1 MSSADPPGSG
11 SPLQDNSEQGDNSH
25 THDSLEEEESPLEQS
40 QGGETPA
47 SPAHPHS
54 ASSSSSSEPYNTNGS
69 VGSHSSRTAAAAA
82 AAAAAATYNNISRGD
97 SYGRLLQSTI
107 EEDKEY
113 NDGSD
118 DGGDGDDSKN
128 EEKGESGSIR
138 GAPLTPKQQAWI
150 GGSPFVKVPPPAAP
164 LTGSSALSRSK
175 SEGDHAIKVPP
186 PAPLPSGAFWSRS
199 KSEGNHAII
208 NNNNNDNED
217 ELRQRSSSECS
228 TSNSSQGKVNFSSL
242 TRAIHAE
249 SINKASGPTR
259 RPVPPQAAAG
269 PRPTDPNRGGL
280 GGSRRS
286 VGSSQP
292 SSSSLDSRGG
302 APSTKQQRVQQALL
316 KQGKNSLTMPHTF
329 QQQLSAR
336 GGGRFGNIN
345 NTSSGG
351 QSFVGDFASESNF
364 SESDKVYEVAMK
376 PQNTKMKPSKQLGS
390 LLGRGSSASSINKKP
405 SFFTSKLNRR
415 TRLAGGGTPKFRSTM
430 MTATQGRG
438 PDNSRSSDE
447 GHSNVSRRYKTGDNV
462 LVKNAQSKWA
472 NLVNRYGFPQGE
484 GETSEERRGPYV
496 YVLATVKQMH
506 FEEIHPYYTV
516 TRCDTGAEQRAD
528 AHFMEPLRTQRGE
541 LAALRAATESSSA
554 ARGAFRDESSNINES
569 SRTLQ
574 PAGKCATCIQSC
586 IFYMLL
592 PFLWVLD
599 CLNYVWDAFLSDFCR
614 SCARYTKRQAKLFLN
629 GRNPFVCALRF
640 TMVNLVVLCSAWFVF
655 IDQARLAFFPASADL
670 ALARTNIVVWCVLV
684 MELLFQ
690 VFIRPEGYRALI
702 FSEKA
707 FAPTTVRY
715 INAFHLFVEALS
727 LGIFIPEFLCLFNG
741 HSCGKCLP
749 FSFHNATKIGIVGPS
764 RWDVFAG
771 HAFIALLRLRV
782 FAMVRHWRNFWIANT
797 FVNMKSKAR
806 QVGFLSNFVPGT
818 GVVRSSGVGQDRCS
832 ISDSKI
838 KAGASKEDEQKK
850 RDATLTNASNI
861 GTALMATNSYRALV
875 SAWAIMGLFPIVFFL
890 TDTFQNGVAYQMT
903 DQLQATNLVAS
914 DTSEETCQFL
924 LASTAAWVVGVGSA
938 TFTDEDQPYL
948 LTLDIA
954 PYRCAFDG
962 ISLANV
968 RVCELADD
976 IFGDAFLTSASSSCM
991 IWSEYNVTDNIGAI
1005 AQVGGKRE
1013 GSMLEITRTEEGTLA
1028 VVQQDGSIEEVNAS
1042 YSVIATFDQTYSI
1055 QTL

>member
-1 MSSADPPGSG
+1 MSSADPPGSS
-11 SPLQDNSEQGDNSH
+11 SPLQDNSEEGYLSL
-25 THDSLEEEESPLEQS
+25 TTTSLEEEESSLEQQ

-47 SPAHPHS
+47 SPAHQHS
-54 ASSSSSSEPYNTNGS
+54 VPSSSEQFIDNRS
-69 VGSHSSRTAAAAA
+69 AGSHSSGTSLGGGAANI
-82 AAAAAATYNNISRGD
+82 YNHISRGD
-97 SYGRLLQSTI
+97 SYGRMLHSTI

-113 NDGSD
+113 NDGD
-118 DGGDGDDSKN
+118 DDK
-128 EEKGESGSIR
+128 EIGESGIG

-150 GGSPFVKVPPPAAP
+150 GGSPFVKVPPPAP
-164 LTGSSALSRSK
+164 LPSGSFWSRSK
-175 SEGDHAIKVPP
+175 SEGDHAI
-186 PAPLPSGAFWSRS
+186 
-199 KSEGNHAII
+199 
-208 NNNNNDNED
+208 NNNDDDNEELGGG

-228 TSNSSQGKVNFSSL
+228 TSNSSQGKVNFSGL

-249 SINKASGPTR
+249 SVNKASGPTR
-259 RPVPPQAAAG
+259 RPVPPPQPAG
-269 PRPTDPNRGGL
+269 PRPTDLNRGSV

-286 VGSSQP
+286 VASSQP
-292 SSSSLDSRGG
+292 SSSSLDSRGP
-302 APSTKQQRVQQALL
+302 PSTKQQRVQQALL
-316 KQGKNSLTMPHTF
+316 KQGRNSLTVPQTF
-329 QQQLSAR
+329 QQQLST
-336 GGGRFGNIN
+336 GGGGGIFGNIN
-345 NTSSGG
+345 NTGG
-351 QSFVGDFASESNF
+351 QAFAGDFASESNF

-376 PQNTKMKPSKQLGS
+376 PQNTKMPPSKQLGS
-390 LLGRGSSASSINKKP
+390 LLGRGSSASSINKKKSRP

-415 TRLAGGGTPKFRSTM
+415 TRLAGGGTPKLFSTM
-430 MTATQGRG
+430 MNDTQGRG

-447 GHSNVSRRYKTGDNV
+447 GHANVSRRYKTGDSV

-472 NLVNRYGFPQGE
+472 NLVNRYGYPQGE

-516 TRCDTGAEQRAD
+516 TRCDTGADQRAD

-541 LAALRAATESSSA
+541 MAALRAATESSSA

-592 PFLWVLD
+592 PFLWILD
-599 CLNYVWDAFLSDFCR
+599 CVTYVWDAFLSDFCR

-629 GRNPFVCALRF
+629 GRDPFVCALRF

-655 IDQARLAFFPASADL
+655 VDQARLAFFPASADM
-670 ALARTNIVVWCVLV
+670 ALATTNIVVWCVLV

-741 HSCGKCLP
+741 HSCGKRLP
-749 FSFHNATKIGIVGPS
+749 FSFHNATVIGIVGPS

-771 HAFIALLRLRV
+771 HAFIALIRLRV

-806 QVGFLSNFVPGT
+806 QVGFLSNFVPRT
-818 GVVRSSGVGQDRCS
+818 GVVQDRSS

-838 KAGASKEDEQKK
+838 KAGTSKEDEQKK

-861 GTALMATNSYRALV
+861 GTALMATNSYRALL
-875 SAWAIMGLFPIVFFL
+875 SAWAIVGLFPIVFFL

-914 DTSEETCQFL
+914 DTFEETCQFL
-924 LASTAAWVVGVGSA
+924 LSSTAAWVVGVSSA

-962 ISLANV
+962 NSPANV

-976 IFGDAFLTSASSSCM
+976 IFGDAFLANASSSCM

-1005 AQVGGKRE
+1005 AQVSGKRE
-1013 GSMLEITRTEEGTLA
+1013 GSILEITRMEEGTLE
-1028 VVQQDGSIEEVNAS
+1028 VVQPFGFIEEVNTT
-1042 YSVIATFDQTYSI
+1042 YSVTAAFDQTYSI